1 MKLKLVKL
9 SMVLAILSGVFSCGE
24 FLDEK
29 PSKQIV
35 VPSSIEDLQSILN
48 AVDNIN
54 SGDSY
59 GILLSDDIYTTDEGW
74 LGYSEHVREGYIWNM
89 QMSNAQGDVA
99 SWSSAYSSI
108 FRFNIVLEESGK
120 IIPEDETERRQL
132 EIIKASALFLRSFN
146 YFELLQMFTHPV
158 LSDADLEREGIPLK
172 LTPDFDDLKGKSTI
186 GEVYGQIIADLN
198 EAAELLPATSED
210 LLRPSKAACLGLL
223 SQIYLQLGDYEKA
236 LEHAEQVLEIKSS
249 LLDYNSIPALEDIP
263 IPLYNYPIPRFNEE
277 VIIHL
282 LTGSQSYMGSFNTF
296 TNREVYGS
304 YEENDIRRYL
314 YFTEPDEAG
323 RVNYLGSYNGNF
335 RIFAGITTAELYLI
349 SAESLARLGRDSQA
363 VDRLNALLE
372 ARYFEGTFEPLALE
386 AGESVLERVL
396 VERRKELI
404 FRGMRRWADMRRFL
418 RDPDWGGVAPR
429 TIEGVEYKL
438 GLSPENYMLEI
449 PLNEQQ
455 RNDAL

>member
-9 SMVLAILSGVFSCGE
+9 FMAIAILSGVFSCGE

-29 PSKQIV
+29 PSKNIV

-54 SGDSY
+54 VGDSY

-99 SWSSAYSSI
+99 TWSGAYSNI
-108 FRFNIVLEESGK
+108 FKFNIVLEESEK
-120 IIPEDETERRQL
+120 ILPEDESEIRQL
-132 EIIKASALFLRSFN
+132 EIIKSSALFLRSFN

-186 GEVYGQIIADLN
+186 GDIYGQIIADLN
-198 EAAELLPATSED
+198 TAAEILPESSED
-210 LLRPSKAACLGLL
+210 VLRPSKAASLGLL
-223 SQIYLQLGDYEKA
+223 SQIYLQLGDYVKA
-236 LEHAEQVLEIKSS
+236 LDHAQQALEIKSA
-249 LLDYNSIPALEDIP
+249 LLDYNSIPALWDIP

-296 TNREVYGS
+296 ANREVYAS
-304 YEENDIRRYL
+304 YDENDIRKYL
-314 YFTEPDEAG
+314 YFTEPDEEG
-323 RVNYLGSYNGNF
+323 RVNYLGSYSGDF
-335 RIFAGITTAELYLI
+335 RIFAGITTAELFLI
-349 SAESLARLGRDSQA
+349 KAETLARTGREEE
-363 VDRLNALLE
+363 ALEVINRVLE
-372 ARYFEGTFEPLALE
+372 ARYFDGSFEPLGLG
-386 AGESVLERVL
+386 AGESVLEIVL

-404 FRGMRRWADMRRFL
+404 YRGMRRWSDMRRFL
-418 RDPDWGGVAPR
+418 RDPGWSGIAPR
-429 TIEGVEYKL
+429 TIDGVEYDL

-455 RNDAL
+455 RNDAI